1 MKKSKSLLLVL
12 CLVLCLVYLR
22 SRTTYTAYRNQ
33 IDGNFSL
40 PLSKWEIKVDK
51 KSIISNQAKEI
62 TINDVE
68 WDSTHTRKGKV
79 ALGSKGTINVEID
92 PTDTGVAIIY
102 KFNVIDKSQD
112 AEKILT
118 LNYASSDNTT
128 IIKTGINEYT
138 GIISLDDIK
147 NKKKPIIKFNV
158 EWKDDGDYIFDPND
172 TSAENFLLM
181 DFNASQYRGQEIKDY
196 TVGLNISMVNKFTW
210 SEPYYSMLVYSAG
223 ASTVRNVTGQTT
235 LFNWTYIKVEN
246 GVVTDIVGQDTNKGD
261 LDVPALGSSNNSFV
275 ILSYESTASQVGVGS
290 KVNTPDILEF
300 SKYNMQTRPSS
311 PYGKINIDK
320 KE

>member
-1 MKKSKSLLLVL
+1 MKKSKTLLLVL

-22 SRTTYTAYRNQ
+22 SRTTYTAFRNQ

-51 KSIISNQAKEI
+51 KSIISNQVKEI

-68 WDSTHTRKGKV
+68 WDSTHTREGKV

-102 KFNVIDKSQD
+102 KFNVIDKTQD

-118 LNYASSDNTT
+118 LNYASSDNAT

-147 NKKKPIIKFNV
+147 NKRKPLIKFNV

-172 TSAENFLLM
+172 ASEENFILM
-181 DFNASQYRGQEIKDY
+181 DFNVSQYRGQEIKDY
-196 TVGLNISMVNKFTW
+196 TVDLNISMVNKFTW
-210 SEPYYSMLVYSAG
+210 SEPYHSMLVYNDSP
-223 ASTVRNVTGQTT
+223 STIKNITNQTT
-235 LFNWTYIKVEN
+235 LLNWTYIKVEN
-246 GVVTDIVGQDTNKGD
+246 GVVTNIINQSTNKGD
-261 LDVPALGSSNNSFV
+261 LEVPALGSSNNSYV
-275 ILSYESTASQVGVGS
+275 ILSYESAASKIGIGS
-290 KVNTPDILEF
+290 KVNTPNITEF
-300 SKYNMQTRPSS
+300 SKYNKQTRPSK

-320 KE
+320 ME